1 MLVIK
6 CLSNSTLLSQSL
18 KRSSPITLAFKS
30 TTLPPAYQMNEKS
43 VPRKR
48 SFMRRVVLEILDP
61 LDLHQKRGKL
71 QMELRGSHGA
81 SHSTESP
88 KASQLVHSL
97 NLSARKAARGAMAKP
112 WYQNSKPASVKA
124 ATAAKVAKAL
134 PIEVEGLAV
143 ELGHLVKPA
152 HQEHRPRGK
161 EPSMGQSP
169 SLDILQHLH
178 PDRVNESLVLL
189 EQVLESLQLIGQ
201 VCCCSFTGTFPI
213 PPKVLS
219 TRTCLNL
226 P

>member
-1 MLVIK
+1 VLIK
-6 CLSNSTLLSQSL
+6 LHVTVTVTEEIFSNHPSLQIDDSASSLSDERKIGSPKKKLHETGRPGDSRSTRPTSKARKASDGAPR
-18 KRSSPITLAFKS
+18 KPW
-30 TTLPPAYQMNEKS
+30 S
-43 VPRKR
+43 VPFKA
-48 SFMRRVVLEILDP
+48 D
-61 LDLHQKRGKL
+61 
-71 QMELRGSHGA
+71 
-81 SHSTESP
+81 STESP